1 MTEAERIP
9 PPEAQI
15 PTSAGGRPGGTRPAL
30 YQRAWA
36 GPGRSGS
43 GWPPTLAAS
52 RAARSRP
59 LSV

>member
-1 MTEAERIP
+1 MTEAERMP

-36 GPGRSGS
+36 GPGRSVS
-43 GWPPTLAAS
+43 GPPPTVAAS
-52 RAARSRP
+52 LAARSRP
-59 LSV
+59 SSV